1 MTLQHL
7 PRFVLLLAALAAAPP
22 AHLHAA
28 EHAPVTSAEA
38 PPVEATTPA
47 AVVERL
53 HAALLESM
61 RGGEALGHA
70 GRAGL
75 LDGVITHTF
84 DFPTIAR
91 IVTGNAWK
99 DASEAQRSAFID
111 VFRRLSI
118 ATYATNFASF
128 GGERFVTGA
137 SKESRNARIVE
148 TELVKADGEAIPLN
162 YMLHEHNGQWL
173 VVNVVAKGVSD
184 LSLKRAEY
192 TAVIQD
198 EGLDALIARLEE
210 KVSDLSG

>member
-1 MTLQHL
+1 MILRHL
-7 PRFVLLLAALAAAPP
+7 PRFVLLLTALAVLPHAP
-22 AHLHAA
+22 LHAA
-28 EHAPVTSAEA
+28 EQTSATSA
-38 PPVEATTPA
+38 GTPTAQAASPA

-70 GRAGL
+70 GRAAL
-75 LDGVITHTF
+75 LDEVITQTF

-118 ATYATNFASF
+118 ATYATNFSSF
-128 GGERFVTGA
+128 DGERFVTGA

-162 YMLHEHNGQWL
+162 YMLHEHNDHWL

-198 EGLDALIARLEE
+198 EGLDVLIARLEE
-210 KVSDLSG
+210 KVSVLSD